1 MSPKKEQ
8 GEEIYFLLLALFSIE
23 YLLYNLILGMR
34 EDTTQHC
41 RTYIATNTSNWHNL
55 MEVLLLDVCGSGFR
69 PYVIV
74 HCFFSSCFWKKPF
87 SVTVERR

>member
-23 YLLYNLILGMR
+23 YLLYNLVLGMR
-34 EDTTQHC
+34 EETTQHC

-69 PYVIV
+69 PYVTV
-74 HCFFSSCFWKKPF
+74 HCFFSSCLWKKPF